1 MIIHQSHDFCYYRS
15 MPRHLLFDAD
25 GTLYDFKASEEYA
38 LSRLFSS
45 LSIPY
50 IPDYIDIYH
59 HENDICWHMFERGE
73 MTIDELKSAR
83 FRMFFERMKLP
94 YDAIKAGEDYTVFL
108 GDAGFM
114 LPGATEFIERI
125 TKDYDASIITNGIAY
140 TQHKRFQMTDTEKY
154 FKNVFISEE
163 LGYQKPDK
171 RFFDIVLSHLNLSP
185 SDCLVIGDGA
195 KSDIEGARNAGI
207 ESIFINFYG
216 KTCPEADHSV
226 TSYEELEKLIRELC

>member
-1 MIIHQSHDFCYYRS
+1 

-38 LSRLFSS
+38 LSRLFAS
-45 LSIPY
+45 LDIPY
-50 IPDYIDIYH
+50 TPKYIDIYH

-83 FRMFFERMKLP
+83 FRMFFERMNLP

-114 LPGATEFIERI
+114 LPGATEFIQRI

-185 SDCLVIGDGA
+185 SDCIVIGDGQ

-207 ESIFINFYG
+207 ESIFISFF
-216 KTCPEADHSV
+216 CV
-226 TSYEELEKLIRELC
+226 